1 MPVLTEDMKS
11 VVRAQRLG
19 YVATVSAEGL
29 PNVSPK
35 GSVAVWDDDHLVFA
49 DVESP
54 HTIRNLET
62 NPHIEVNVVDPT
74 LRKGF
79 RFSGTAE
86 VLRAGDQYLED
97 PRALQGRRRGHP
109 SGPGDRGDQGAG
121 GLRGRVPVLPHGIDR
136 GRSARPVG
144 RMAPEGE
151 RQDGHGPDSAQRL
164 LGTPRPSMS
173 GLFPANATTVAD
185 LAAVLEVTMAVILL
199 VGVFLVRRGH
209 VRLHRIL
216 QSSVILVNIPIVLY
230 AMIPPYLMYVAPS
243 VPGGLG
249 QAGILVPTIMLFAGA
264 TAELLGVYIILV
276 AGTNWVPARFRFR
289 RYKLWMRTE
298 LVLWWGVVI
307 AGLTT
312 YWLFFVPGASL

>member
-1 MPVLTEDMKS
+1 
-11 VVRAQRLG
+11 
-19 YVATVSAEGL
+19 
-29 PNVSPK
+29 
-35 GSVAVWDDDHLVFA
+35 
-49 DVESP
+49 
-54 HTIRNLET
+54 
-62 NPHIEVNVVDPT
+62 
-74 LRKGF
+74 
-79 RFSGTAE
+79 
-86 VLRAGDQYLED
+86 
-97 PRALQGRRRGHP
+97 
-109 SGPGDRGDQGAG
+109 
-121 GLRGRVPVLPHGIDR
+121 
-136 GRSARPVG
+136 
-144 RMAPEGE
+144 
-151 RQDGHGPDSAQRL
+151 
-164 LGTPRPSMS
+164 MS